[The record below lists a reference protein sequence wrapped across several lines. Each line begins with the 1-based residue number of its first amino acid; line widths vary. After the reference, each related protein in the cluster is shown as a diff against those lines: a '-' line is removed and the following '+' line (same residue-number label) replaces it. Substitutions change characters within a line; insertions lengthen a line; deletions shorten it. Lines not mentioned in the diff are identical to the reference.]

1 MTAQRVKK
9 LTLEEYV
16 ELERTTNTKYE
27 YHDGEVFALAGGKL
41 NHSRLSSRILVELT
55 NELKSKKSNCE
66 VFNSDTKLHT
76 EKFNKYFYPDSMV
89 VCGDFQHP
97 ENFEDAITNPT
108 LIVEVLS
115 DSTEAYDRGEKFKK
129 YQSLPSFMEYILI
142 SQYKPMV
149 EVFYRE
155 SNSNIWQINYY
166 EGLEATFKLQSLS
179 IEITMEA
186 LYERVVFKEET
197 DDSENT

>member
-1 MTAQRVKK
+1 MTAQRIRK
-9 LTLEEYV
+9 LTVEEYV
-16 ELERTTNTKYE
+16 ELERSTNTKYE
-27 YHDGEVFALAGGKL
+27 YHDGEVFALAGGSF
-41 NHSRLSSRILVELT
+41 NHSILCSRIHSQLDRQLQI
-55 NELKSKKSNCE
+55 KKRNCE
-66 VFNSDTKLHT
+66 ALTSEMKLRTK
-76 EKFNKYFYPDSMV
+76 EQNKFFYPDAMV
-89 VCGDFQHP
+89 VCGDFKHP

-129 YQSLPSFMEYILI
+129 YQSLPSFMEYVLI
-142 SQYKPMV
+142 SQYKPLV

-166 EGLEATFKLQSLS
+166 EDLEITFKLQSLS

-186 LYERVVFKEET
+186 LYERVVFKEEL
-197 DDSENT
+197 

>member
-1 MTAQRVKK
+1 MTAQRIKK
-9 LTLEEYV
+9 LTVEEYV
-16 ELERTTNTKYE
+16 ELERSTNTKYE
-27 YHDGEVFALAGGKL
+27 YHDGEVFALAGDSF
-41 NHSRLSSRILVELT
+41 NHALLCSSIFGELR
-55 NELKSKKSNCE
+55 EQLKSKKKNCFAFTSE
-66 VFNSDTKLHT
+66 IKLQI
-76 EKFNKYFYPDSMV
+76 EKFNKYSYPDSMV

-129 YQSLPSFMEYILI
+129 YQSLPSFMEYVLI

-186 LYERVVFKEET
+186 LYERVVFKEELKK
-197 DDSENT
+197 

>member
-9 LTLEEYV
+9 ITLEEYV
-16 ELERTTNTKYE
+16 ELERSTNTKYE

-41 NHSRLSSRILVELT
+41 NHSRLCSRILVELT
-55 NELKSKKSNCE
+55 NQLKSKKSNCE

-76 EKFNKYFYPDSMV
+76 EKFNKYFYPDTMV

-129 YQSLPSFMEYILI
+129 YQSLPTFLEYVLI
-142 SQYKPMV
+142 SQYKPLV

-179 IEITMEA
+179 IEITMKA
-186 LYERVVFKEET
+186 LYEGVVFKEEPKK
-197 DDSENT
+197 